1 MDLNPDCEWAYGCW
15 RPGDIVLEPCVSF
28 THALK
33 LTEDPDG
40 GVVYRRYS
48 GGWGKVAEHH
58 PDGDDVIALDQHDMY
73 PRMLHFG
80 RRESLWH

>member
-1 MDLNPDCEWAYGCW
+1 MDLNPDSEWAFGCW
-15 RPGDIVLEPCVSF
+15 RPGDIVLEPAVSYR
-28 THALK
+28 HALK

-40 GVVYRRYS
+40 GVVYRRY
-48 GGWGKVAEHH
+48 GTVWGKVAEHH
-58 PDGDDVIALDQHDMY
+58 PDGDDIILLDQHDMY